1 MVAPIQTRPV
11 LRFGAF
17 EVDLSSGELRHGG
30 VKLKVQ
36 EQPFRVLAALLEQPG
51 EVVTREQL
59 RARLWSSDTFVD
71 FEHSLNASI
80 KKLRQALRDDAACP
94 HFIETLPKRGYRFIA
109 AVETNS
115 RAPQASEQTA
125 TTHLA
130 HPAARW
136 RSIGRTAFLT
146 GAIGIIVIATVL
158 PVLWKRV
165 AGPVSRHSK
174 IMLAVLPFDNLSSDR
189 SQDYL
194 TEGMTEELITQLGRW
209 NPERLGVIA
218 RTSTDLYKGANKS
231 VAEVGRQLSVD
242 YIVEGSARRDG
253 DQVRITAQLIQVRD
267 QTHLWAKEYDRD
279 EHNLLAL
286 ENEVA
291 TDVADEIKVK
301 LSANTKAEIRPV
313 DAQAH
318 EAYLKGR
325 HYWNQLSCKAFEIA
339 LPLFENAVQRDP
351 NFALADA
358 SLAETYYKEYE
369 FGCRPAEEVIPK
381 AKQAA
386 LRAIQLD
393 DQLGE
398 AHAALGVIANG
409 FDWNW
414 VTAERELKLATELS
428 PNNAIAH
435 SWFGALLCQFGEWQR
450 CFAEQ
455 RVAKQLD
462 PVAEITNN
470 LAAYMLYLNRRYD
483 DAIEA
488 WRGSLELHP
497 NAALALWGIA
507 GAYEQQGDDVKA
519 AETYLTVEQTG
530 GTSAAALKRLRAAI
544 QRGGLKEYWK
554 EMIRRGAEHN
564 PPDRCSMIDNYAHLH
579 DRQQTLNFLEDGY
592 LEHCRGMVRLKVDP
606 AYDFVRSEPRFQA
619 VLKKMAFPN

>member
-17 EVDLSSGELRHGG
+17 EVDLSSGELRHRG

-325 HYWNQLSCKAFEIA
+325 HYWNQLSCKAFENA

-358 SLAETYYKEYE
+358 SLADTFYKEYE

-554 EMIRRGAEHN
+554 EMLRRGAEHN

-619 VLKKMAFPN
+619 VLEKMAFPN

>member
-242 YIVEGSARRDG
+242 YIVEGSARRNG

-325 HYWNQLSCKAFEIA
+325 HYWNQLSCKAFENA

-358 SLAETYYKEYE
+358 SLADTFYKEYE

>member
-17 EVDLSSGELRHGG
+17 EVDLSSGELRHRG

-115 RAPQASEQTA
+115 RASHASEQTA
-125 TTHLA
+125 TTHLP
-130 HPAARW
+130 HPAGRR
-136 RSIGRTAFLT
+136 RSTGRAAFLT
-146 GAIGIIVIATVL
+146 GAIGIIVIATAL
-158 PVLWKRV
+158 PVLWKR
-165 AGPVSRHSK
+165 AARPVSRHSK

-209 NPERLGVIA
+209 NPELLGVIA

-279 EHNLLAL
+279 EHNILAL

-301 LSANTKAEIRPV
+301 LSASTKSEIRPV

-325 HYWNQLSCKAFEIA
+325 HYWNQLSCKAFENA

-358 SLAETYYKEYE
+358 SLADTYYKEYE

-386 LRAIQLD
+386 LKAIQLD

-435 SWFGALLCQFGEWQR
+435 SWYGALLCQFGEWRR

-455 RVAKQLD
+455 RAAKQLD

-470 LAAYMLYLNRRYD
+470 IAAYMLYLNRRYD

-497 NAALALWGIA
+497 NAVLALWGIA
-507 GAYEQQGDDVKA
+507 SAYEQKGDHVRA
-519 AETYLTVEQTG
+519 AETYLDVEQTG

-592 LEHCRGMVRLKVDP
+592 LEHCRGMARLKVDP

>member
-1 MVAPIQTRPV
+1 
-11 LRFGAF
+11 
-17 EVDLSSGELRHGG
+17 
-30 VKLKVQ
+30 
-36 EQPFRVLAALLEQPG
+36 
-51 EVVTREQL
+51 
-59 RARLWSSDTFVD
+59 
-71 FEHSLNASI
+71 
-80 KKLRQALRDDAACP
+80 
-94 HFIETLPKRGYRFIA
+94 
-109 AVETNS
+109 
-115 RAPQASEQTA
+115 
-125 TTHLA
+125 
-130 HPAARW
+130 
-136 RSIGRTAFLT
+136 
-146 GAIGIIVIATVL
+146 
-158 PVLWKRV
+158 
-165 AGPVSRHSK
+165 
-174 IMLAVLPFDNLSSDR
+174 MLAVLPFDNLSSDR

-242 YIVEGSARRDG
+242 YIVEGSARRNG

-325 HYWNQLSCKAFEIA
+325 HYWNQLSCKAFENA

-414 VTAERELKLATELS
+414 VTAEQELKLATELS

-435 SWFGALLCQFGEWQR
+435 SWYMVNSSSGRRATPPRQCCTRLFWNANWNQVFATNISELTTGMSLAPIREFTRRSDKDSICMM
-450 CFAEQ
+450 CFQ
-455 RVAKQLD
+455 TVRPD
-462 PVAEITNN
+462 
-470 LAAYMLYLNRRYD
+470 RYT
-483 DAIEA
+483 
-488 WRGSLELHP
+488 SLEHAEREH
-497 NAALALWGIA
+497 AAVCQPL
-507 GAYEQQGDDVKA
+507 
-519 AETYLTVEQTG
+519 
-530 GTSAAALKRLRAAI
+530 RLSFSD
-544 QRGGLKEYWK
+544 L
-554 EMIRRGAEHN
+554 RRV
-564 PPDRCSMIDNYAHLH
+564 S
-579 DRQQTLNFLEDGY
+579 
-592 LEHCRGMVRLKVDP
+592 
-606 AYDFVRSEPRFQA
+606 
-619 VLKKMAFPN
+619 

>member
-1 MVAPIQTRPV
+1 MVAPTQTRPV

-17 EVDLSSGELRHGG
+17 EADLSSGELRHRG
-30 VKLKVQ
+30 VTLKIQ
-36 EQPFRVLAALLEQPG
+36 EQPFCVLAALLERPG

-71 FEHSLNASI
+71 FEHSLNAAI
-80 KKLRQALRDDAACP
+80 KKLRQALHDDAACP

-109 AVETNS
+109 AVENNS
-115 RAPQASEQTA
+115 RAPHASEQTA
-125 TTHLA
+125 TTHLTS
-130 HPAARW
+130 PAAR
-136 RSIGRTAFLT
+136 RRPLRRTAFLT
-146 GAIGIIVIATVL
+146 GAIGIIAIATAL
-158 PVLWKRV
+158 PVLWKRG
-165 AGPVSRHSK
+165 AQPGTTHSK

-189 SQDYL
+189 SHDYL
-194 TEGMTEELITQLGRW
+194 AEGMTEELITQLGRW

-279 EHNLLAL
+279 EHNILAL

-291 TDVADEIKVK
+291 ADVADEIKIK
-301 LSANTKAEIRPV
+301 LSAAAKAEIRPV
-313 DAQAH
+313 DVQAH
-318 EAYLKGR
+318 EAYLKGQ
-325 HYWNQLSCKAFEIA
+325 HYWNQLSCKAFENA
-339 LPLFENAVQRDP
+339 LPLFENAVRQDP

-358 SLAETYYKEYE
+358 SLADTYYKEYE
-369 FGCRPAEEVIPK
+369 FGCRPAADVIPK

-409 FDWNW
+409 FDWDW

-435 SWFGALLCQFGEWQR
+435 SWYGALLCQFGEWQR

-455 RVAKQLD
+455 AAAKQLD

-483 DAIEA
+483 DSIEA
-488 WRGSLELHP
+488 WRRSLELHP
-497 NAALALWGIA
+497 NSPLTLWGIA
-507 GAYEQQGDDVKA
+507 GAYEQKGDDVKA
-519 AETYLTVEQTG
+519 AETYLSVEQAG
-530 GTSAAALKRLRAAI
+530 GTSAADLKRLRAAI

-554 EMIRRGAEHN
+554 EMVRRGAARN
-564 PPDRCSMIDNYAHLH
+564 PPDRCSTSDNYAHLH
-579 DRQQTLNFLEDGY
+579 DRQQTLAFLEDGY
-592 LEHCRGMVRLKVDP
+592 LEHCRGMARLKVDP

>member
-1 MVAPIQTRPV
+1 V

-17 EVDLSSGELRHGG
+17 EVDLSSGELRHRG

-115 RAPQASEQTA
+115 RAPHASEQTA
-125 TTHLA
+125 TPHLA
-130 HPAARW
+130 HPAAR

-146 GAIGIIVIATVL
+146 GAIGIIVIATAL
-158 PVLWKRV
+158 PVLWKRA

-279 EHNLLAL
+279 ENNILAL

-325 HYWNQLSCKAFEIA
+325 HYWNQLSCKAFENA

-358 SLAETYYKEYE
+358 SLADTYYKEYE

-435 SWFGALLCQFGEWQR
+435 SWYGALLCQFGEWQR

-455 RVAKQLD
+455 RAAKRLD

-470 LAAYMLYLNRRYD
+470 LAAYMLYLNRQYD
-483 DAIEA
+483 DAIKA

-519 AETYLTVEQTG
+519 AETYLNVEQTG

-554 EMIRRGAEHN
+554 EMLRRGAEHN

-592 LEHCRGMVRLKVDP
+592 LEHCRGMARLKVDP

>member
-158 PVLWKRV
+158 PVLWKRT

-174 IMLAVLPFDNLSSDR
+174 ILLAVLPFDNLSSDR

-242 YIVEGSARRDG
+242 YIVEGSARRNG

-325 HYWNQLSCKAFEIA
+325 HYWNQLSCKAFENA

-435 SWFGALLCQFGEWQR
+435 SWYGALLCQFGEWQR

-455 RVAKQLD
+455 RAAKQLD

-470 LAAYMLYLNRRYD
+470 IAAYMLYLNRQYD

-519 AETYLTVEQTG
+519 AETYLNVEQTG

>member
-11 LRFGAF
+11 LRFGTF
-17 EVDLSSGELRHGG
+17 EVDLSSGELRHRG

-115 RAPQASEQTA
+115 REPHASEQTA

-130 HPAARW
+130 HSAAQQ

-158 PVLWKRV
+158 PVLWKRT

-174 IMLAVLPFDNLSSDR
+174 ILLAVLPFDNLSSDR

-242 YIVEGSARRDG
+242 YIVEGSARRNG

-325 HYWNQLSCKAFEIA
+325 HYWNQLSCKAFENA

-414 VTAERELKLATELS
+414 VTAEQELKLATELS

-435 SWFGALLCQFGEWQR
+435 SWYMVNSSSGRRATPPRQCCTRLFWNANWNQVFATNISELTTGMSLAPIREFTRRSDKDSICMM
-450 CFAEQ
+450 CFQ
-455 RVAKQLD
+455 TVRPD
-462 PVAEITNN
+462 
-470 LAAYMLYLNRRYD
+470 RYT
-483 DAIEA
+483 
-488 WRGSLELHP
+488 SLEHAEREH
-497 NAALALWGIA
+497 AAVCQPL
-507 GAYEQQGDDVKA
+507 
-519 AETYLTVEQTG
+519 
-530 GTSAAALKRLRAAI
+530 RLSFSD
-544 QRGGLKEYWK
+544 L
-554 EMIRRGAEHN
+554 RRV
-564 PPDRCSMIDNYAHLH
+564 S
-579 DRQQTLNFLEDGY
+579 
-592 LEHCRGMVRLKVDP
+592 
-606 AYDFVRSEPRFQA
+606 
-619 VLKKMAFPN
+619 

>member
-11 LRFGAF
+11 LRFGTF
-17 EVDLSSGELRHGG
+17 EVDLSSGELRHRG

-242 YIVEGSARRDG
+242 YIVEGSARRNG

-435 SWFGALLCQFGEWQR
+435 SWYMVNSSSGRRATPPRQCCTRLFWNANWNQVFATNISELTTGMSLAPIREFTRRSDKDSICMM
-450 CFAEQ
+450 CFQ
-455 RVAKQLD
+455 TVRPD
-462 PVAEITNN
+462 
-470 LAAYMLYLNRRYD
+470 RYT
-483 DAIEA
+483 
-488 WRGSLELHP
+488 SLEHAEREH
-497 NAALALWGIA
+497 AAVCQPL
-507 GAYEQQGDDVKA
+507 
-519 AETYLTVEQTG
+519 
-530 GTSAAALKRLRAAI
+530 RLSFSD
-544 QRGGLKEYWK
+544 L
-554 EMIRRGAEHN
+554 RRV
-564 PPDRCSMIDNYAHLH
+564 S
-579 DRQQTLNFLEDGY
+579 
-592 LEHCRGMVRLKVDP
+592 
-606 AYDFVRSEPRFQA
+606 
-619 VLKKMAFPN
+619 

>member
-1 MVAPIQTRPV
+1 
-11 LRFGAF
+11 
-17 EVDLSSGELRHGG
+17 
-30 VKLKVQ
+30 
-36 EQPFRVLAALLEQPG
+36 
-51 EVVTREQL
+51 
-59 RARLWSSDTFVD
+59 
-71 FEHSLNASI
+71 
-80 KKLRQALRDDAACP
+80 
-94 HFIETLPKRGYRFIA
+94 
-109 AVETNS
+109 
-115 RAPQASEQTA
+115 
-125 TTHLA
+125 
-130 HPAARW
+130 
-136 RSIGRTAFLT
+136 
-146 GAIGIIVIATVL
+146 
-158 PVLWKRV
+158 
-165 AGPVSRHSK
+165 
-174 IMLAVLPFDNLSSDR
+174 MLAVLPFDNLSSDR

-194 TEGMTEELITQLGRW
+194 TDGMTEELITQLGRW

-592 LEHCRGMVRLKVDP
+592 LEHCRGMARLKVDP

-619 VLKKMAFPN
+619 VLEKMAFPN

>member
-1 MVAPIQTRPV
+1 VSAFHRDIAQT
-11 LRFGAF
+11 
-17 EVDLSSGELRHGG
+17 
-30 VKLKVQ
+30 
-36 EQPFRVLAALLEQPG
+36 
-51 EVVTREQL
+51 
-59 RARLWSSDTFVD
+59 
-71 FEHSLNASI
+71 
-80 KKLRQALRDDAACP
+80 
-94 HFIETLPKRGYRFIA
+94 RGYRFIA

-115 RAPQASEQTA
+115 REPHASEQTA

-130 HPAARW
+130 HSAAQQ

-158 PVLWKRV
+158 PVLWKRT

-174 IMLAVLPFDNLSSDR
+174 ILLAVLPFDNLSSDR

-242 YIVEGSARRDG
+242 YIVEGSARRNG

-325 HYWNQLSCKAFEIA
+325 HYWNQLSCKAFENA

-414 VTAERELKLATELS
+414 VTAEQELKLATELS

-435 SWFGALLCQFGEWQR
+435 SWYMVNSSSGRRATPPRQCCTRLFWNANWNQVFATNISELTTGMSLAPIREFTRRSDKDSICMM
-450 CFAEQ
+450 CFQ
-455 RVAKQLD
+455 TVRPD
-462 PVAEITNN
+462 
-470 LAAYMLYLNRRYD
+470 RYT
-483 DAIEA
+483 
-488 WRGSLELHP
+488 SLEHAEREH
-497 NAALALWGIA
+497 AAVCQPL
-507 GAYEQQGDDVKA
+507 
-519 AETYLTVEQTG
+519 
-530 GTSAAALKRLRAAI
+530 RLSFSD
-544 QRGGLKEYWK
+544 L
-554 EMIRRGAEHN
+554 RRV
-564 PPDRCSMIDNYAHLH
+564 S
-579 DRQQTLNFLEDGY
+579 
-592 LEHCRGMVRLKVDP
+592 
-606 AYDFVRSEPRFQA
+606 
-619 VLKKMAFPN
+619 

>member
-17 EVDLSSGELRHGG
+17 EVDLSSGELRHRG

-242 YIVEGSARRDG
+242 YIVEGSARRNG

-358 SLAETYYKEYE
+358 SLADTFYKEYE

-435 SWFGALLCQFGEWQR
+435 SWYGALLCQFGEWQR

-455 RVAKQLD
+455 RAAKQLD

-470 LAAYMLYLNRRYD
+470 IAAYMLYLNRQYD

-519 AETYLTVEQTG
+519 AETYLNVEQTG

-554 EMIRRGAEHN
+554 EMLRRGAEHN

-592 LEHCRGMVRLKVDP
+592 LEHCRGMARLKVDP

-619 VLKKMAFPN
+619 VLEKMAFPN